1 MLETVQAIAAIV
13 LIDLALSGDNAL
25 VIGVVARGLPRSK
38 RRQAIVFGAG
48 AAVVLRIAAAA
59 AATVLLRIPWLQLV
73 GGIALVVIAYRL
85 VRPEAASGRSPR
97 EMTTLRA
104 AVATIV
110 MADFAMSLE
119 NILGVAAAAHGD
131 LALLLFGLALSIPIV
146 LFGSGLVIRIL
157 DRFPRTIWLAA
168 VALVLTA
175 ADLILG
181 DPSVSPLTERLPF
194 ARELL
199 RVTFLAVRASCAAA
213 RITPPP
219 PPWPRGPRLTVRHGM
234 TQTATSSTRGV
245 ARETSTRAKS
255 TRGPSAIQPMGSPS
269 RYATSPGVCR
279 RRARR
284 ARAARRGAS
293 PLPVSPRSCSCF
305 AVKRGKRSQQV
316 APQVPAVT
324 VFTSSTR
331 AAVSGR
337 IASSPGRGSAI
348 ASG

>member
-1 MLETVQAIAAIV
+1 
-13 LIDLALSGDNAL
+13 
-25 VIGVVARGLPRSK
+25 
-38 RRQAIVFGAG
+38 
-48 AAVVLRIAAAA
+48 
-59 AATVLLRIPWLQLV
+59 V

-199 RVTFLAVRASCAAA
+199 GVTFLAVLVAMRGGAIVLPALATARSRGEVAAEARSRRAS
-213 RITPPP
+213 
-219 PPWPRGPRLTVRHGM
+219 
-234 TQTATSSTRGV
+234 
-245 ARETSTRAKS
+245 
-255 TRGPSAIQPMGSPS
+255 
-269 RYATSPGVCR
+269 
-279 RRARR
+279 
-284 ARAARRGAS
+284 
-293 PLPVSPRSCSCF
+293 
-305 AVKRGKRSQQV
+305 
-316 APQVPAVT
+316 
-324 VFTSSTR
+324 
-331 AAVSGR
+331 
-337 IASSPGRGSAI
+337 
-348 ASG
+348 

>member
-1 MLETVQAIAAIV
+1 MLEAVQAIAAIV

-104 AVATIV
+104 AVVTIV

-199 RVTFLAVRASCAAA
+199 GVTFLAVLVAMRGGAIVLPALATARSRGEVAGEARSRRAS
-213 RITPPP
+213 
-219 PPWPRGPRLTVRHGM
+219 
-234 TQTATSSTRGV
+234 
-245 ARETSTRAKS
+245 
-255 TRGPSAIQPMGSPS
+255 
-269 RYATSPGVCR
+269 
-279 RRARR
+279 
-284 ARAARRGAS
+284 
-293 PLPVSPRSCSCF
+293 
-305 AVKRGKRSQQV
+305 
-316 APQVPAVT
+316 
-324 VFTSSTR
+324 
-331 AAVSGR
+331 
-337 IASSPGRGSAI
+337 
-348 ASG
+348 

>member
-146 LFGSGLVIRIL
+146 LFGSSLVIRIL

-199 RVTFLAVRASCAAA
+199 GVTFLAVLVAMRGGAIVLPALATARSRGEVAAEARSRRAS
-213 RITPPP
+213 
-219 PPWPRGPRLTVRHGM
+219 
-234 TQTATSSTRGV
+234 
-245 ARETSTRAKS
+245 
-255 TRGPSAIQPMGSPS
+255 
-269 RYATSPGVCR
+269 
-279 RRARR
+279 
-284 ARAARRGAS
+284 
-293 PLPVSPRSCSCF
+293 
-305 AVKRGKRSQQV
+305 
-316 APQVPAVT
+316 
-324 VFTSSTR
+324 
-331 AAVSGR
+331 
-337 IASSPGRGSAI
+337 
-348 ASG
+348 